1 MRRRLLLID
10 CSKPVFLATVGRTL
24 EEADVLVTVRG
35 ELVRLRKDSFETL
48 GGIPIPSVPIPEL
61 VVNEP
66 SQPGTPPYTRGI
78 HETMYRSRLWTMRQY
93 AGFSSAEET
102 NSRFQ
107 TLLNRGQSGLSV
119 AFDLPTQLGLDSDDP
134 MSLGEVGKVG
144 VAIDSIEDMRI
155 LFRDISMDE
164 ISTSM
169 TINSSAIILLALY
182 VAVAEEKGIDP
193 EKLRGTVQNDI
204 LKEYIAR
211 GTHVFPPEQSMRLIT
226 DLMSYCAE
234 NLPLWNT
241 ISISGYHIRE
251 AGSTAI
257 EEVAFTLS
265 NALSYVDAAIEKG
278 LDIDTFAP
286 RLSFFFGCHNDFFEE
301 VAKFRA
307 ARKLWHQLVVERY
320 SPVNPKSAM
329 LRFHTQTAGVTLTAQ
344 QPLNNVARV
353 AYQAMSAVLG
363 GTQSL
368 HTNSYDEA
376 IGLPTDESV
385 TIALRTQ
392 QILAE
397 ETGIADV
404 VDPMAGSYYV
414 EKLTSDI
421 EQQALKLI
429 EEIDSAGGAL
439 AALRAGYQQR
449 KIHESAWKQTK
460 DVESGAR
467 NVVGVNHAVMDENL
481 QEMGQILD
489 SSIAVSQ
496 TERLQNLRKS
506 RDNSVV
512 EACLESIRIASSSDE
527 NLFPLILEAVKAN
540 CTVGEVMNA
549 MKAEFGTWMAPSGF

>member
-1 MRRRLLLID
+1 LLLID

-182 VAVAEEKGIDP
+182 IAVAEEKGIDP

-506 RDNSVV
+506 RDNSMV

>member
-1 MRRRLLLID
+1 MLLID

-182 VAVAEEKGIDP
+182 IAVAEEKGIDP

-506 RDNSVV
+506 RDNSMV

>member
-182 VAVAEEKGIDP
+182 IAVAEEKGIDP

-506 RDNSVV
+506 RDNSMV